1 MVINGRTRALLM
13 GVLAVLL
20 LGTGLVSAQPRNT
33 QVWVQDLNGGTLYL
47 VGRGG
52 QEDEL
57 VLPTVG
63 DFSALTSGRAAISG
77 DGQRIAY
84 TLTNPA
90 TGDLLL
96 VVYDYPTRAIILT
109 YAPGVTTLNS
119 IDLSQSFAF
128 DADGSRLAFGYGFED
143 ASWELVLLDLRGM
156 GIAATLRSS
165 DPAAGDARGDGGY
178 GLIPVP
184 LHTRADGTVGFAMIQ
199 GFTEGWPEYAAYIW
213 NSASG
218 TVTPTLGYVSPDR
231 DIFPLTGEVI
241 MALDDSAL
249 PGNDDSFMF
258 GHTNALQAY
267 NADLGVRV
275 TFYHDG
281 VNSLVGPRF
290 AYNGESVLALE
301 TIPAPPEVDTVSNL
315 VLLDRLGG
323 KLLTVLPNVRGISY
337 TGTPE
342 GFALIAP
349 DGDLPALRFVDVRSL
364 APVVDLAESL
374 VWRGV
379 PGVFY
384 AIQWAGVLGEANP
397 YRVQTFAGWNN
408 LTGTS
413 YDVDLLIGM
422 GATTGGST
430 GGTGGATTVTPAA
443 ALEVG
448 GTATVRTTG
457 GDSLNMRSAAGTEFA
472 ILQKL
477 SSGTLLLLLEGPVSA
492 GSYQWWRVQAPDG
505 QQGWVVESA
514 DGVPTLIPGRSAST
528 GEVDETLE
536 GAADPSLPSLLAIG
550 SDAIVTLPNPRDSLR
565 LRNAPGLEGRIIVL
579 LPNGT
584 RLRVIDGPRAANGYT
599 WWQLRTPEGNVGWS
613 AEVIGDD
620 RVLIGAVP

>member
-1 MVINGRTRALLM
+1 
-13 GVLAVLL
+13 
-20 LGTGLVSAQPRNT
+20 
-33 QVWVQDLNGGTLYL
+33 
-47 VGRGG
+47 
-52 QEDEL
+52 
-57 VLPTVG
+57 
-63 DFSALTSGRAAISG
+63 
-77 DGQRIAY
+77 
-84 TLTNPA
+84 
-90 TGDLLL
+90 
-96 VVYDYPTRAIILT
+96 
-109 YAPGVTTLNS
+109 
-119 IDLSQSFAF
+119 
-128 DADGSRLAFGYGFED
+128 
-143 ASWELVLLDLRGM
+143 
-156 GIAATLRSS
+156 
-165 DPAAGDARGDGGY
+165 
-178 GLIPVP
+178 
-184 LHTRADGTVGFAMIQ
+184 
-199 GFTEGWPEYAAYIW
+199 
-213 NSASG
+213 
-218 TVTPTLGYVSPDR
+218 
-231 DIFPLTGEVI
+231 
-241 MALDDSAL
+241 
-249 PGNDDSFMF
+249 
-258 GHTNALQAY
+258 
-267 NADLGVRV
+267 
-275 TFYHDG
+275 
-281 VNSLVGPRF
+281 
-290 AYNGESVLALE
+290 
-301 TIPAPPEVDTVSNL
+301 
-315 VLLDRLGG
+315 
-323 KLLTVLPNVRGISY
+323 
-337 TGTPE
+337 
-342 GFALIAP
+342 
-349 DGDLPALRFVDVRSL
+349 
-364 APVVDLAESL
+364 
-374 VWRGV
+374 
-379 PGVFY
+379 VFY